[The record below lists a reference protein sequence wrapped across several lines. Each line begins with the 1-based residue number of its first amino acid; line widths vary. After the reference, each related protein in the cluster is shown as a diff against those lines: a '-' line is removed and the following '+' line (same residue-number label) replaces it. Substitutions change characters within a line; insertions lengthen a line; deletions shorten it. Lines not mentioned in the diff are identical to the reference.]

1 MENAIYIAFINY
13 KGNSSKIKPTTITSN
28 TRQEITTPKEEETK
42 ETSKIKF
49 KIQILASDRV
59 LPQNSKQFK
68 GLKPVSCY
76 KENGLIKY
84 TYAENEDYNKILKIK
99 RKIVDPK
106 FKDAFIIA
114 FKNDTKININ
124 KAIKEF
130 KNNNK

>member
-1 MENAIYIAFINY
+1 MIEW
-13 KGNSSKIKPTTITSN
+13 
-28 TRQEITTPKEEETK
+28 
-42 ETSKIKF
+42 
-49 KIQILASDRV
+49 
-59 LPQNSKQFK
+59 
-68 GLKPVSCY
+68 Y

-84 TYAENEDYNKILKIK
+84 TYAEDEDYNKILKIK